1 MFKKILG
8 KSSSLNSLEYIFI
21 RSCSGGK
28 NIDSRCESHL
38 EREEQPLIRAGVLNS
53 NASRGRA

>member
-8 KSSSLNSLEYIFI
+8 KSSSLNSLGYIFI
-21 RSCSGGK
+21 RSCSGEK

-38 EREEQPLIRAGVLNS
+38 GRKELPLIRAGVLNS
-53 NASRGRA
+53 NASRGQA